1 MEAYSLHPQM
11 VLPIQVA
18 EAVVITQVMTMA
30 QVLLVQ
36 EALVVL

>member
-1 MEAYSLHPQM
+1 M